1 MKRINYIQSGA
12 VIMLISV
19 MGCATSNN
27 PANPLGTI
35 DQGLSTIE
43 GAAQSSRQVINAGTA
58 AANTA
63 TVNQVGLV
71 DILMSQLGVSREQA
85 LGGAGAIFQAAQGNM
100 TPQAFA
106 TLSQSVPGMN
116 NMLSAAPVSPNLAG
130 GLSTLM
136 GGANNTV
143 GSMAALAA
151 SFQQLNLSPDMVGR
165 FIPVVTNY
173 VSQTS
178 GQVTAN
184 LLQSALAPRG
194 SDLRFQ
200 HIPLECKL

>member
-1 MKRINYIQSGA
+1 MKKISYIQSGA

-19 MGCATSNN
+19 MGCATSSN

-63 TVNQVGLV
+63 TVNQIGLV
-71 DILMSQLGVSREQA
+71 DILMGQLGVSREQA

-116 NMLSAAPVSPNLAG
+116 SMLSAAPVSPNLAG

-136 GGANNTV
+136 GGTNNTV

-184 LLQSALAPRG
+184 LLQSALAPR
-194 SDLRFQ
+194 
-200 HIPLECKL
+200 

>member
-1 MKRINYIQSGA
+1 MKKINYVQSGA
-12 VIMLISV
+12 VIILVSV
-19 MGCATSNN
+19 MGCAANSNPNN
-27 PANPLGTI
+27 PLNTI

-63 TVNQVGLV
+63 AVNQIGLV
-71 DILMSQLGVSREQA
+71 DILMNQLGVSREQA

-100 TPQAFA
+100 DPQAFA

-116 NMLSAAPVSPNLAG
+116 SMLSAAPVSPNLAG
-130 GLSTLM
+130 GLSTMM

-184 LLQSALAPRG
+184 LLQSALT
-194 SDLRFQ
+194 LR
-200 HIPLECKL
+200 

>member
-1 MKRINYIQSGA
+1 MKKINYIQSGA
-12 VIMLISV
+12 VIILISV
-19 MGCATSNN
+19 MGCAANSN
-27 PANPLGTI
+27 PTNPLNTI

-58 AANTA
+58 AANPA
-63 TVNQVGLV
+63 AVNQIGLV
-71 DILMSQLGVSREQA
+71 DILMNQLGVSREQA
-85 LGGAGAIFQAAQGNM
+85 LGGAGAIFQVAQGNM
-100 TPQAFA
+100 NPQAFA

-116 NMLSAAPVSPNLAG
+116 SMLSAAPVSPNLAG
-130 GLSTLM
+130 GLSTMM
-136 GGANNTV
+136 GGTNNTV

-151 SFQQLNLSPDMVGR
+151 SFQQLNLSPDMVGQ

-184 LLQSALAPRG
+184 LLQSALAPR
-194 SDLRFQ
+194 
-200 HIPLECKL
+200 